1 MIKDEYDRTYNLS
14 RTLLGLTF
22 IVFGINGLFDL
33 VMLPM
38 PEIEG
43 YRFIKA
49 IEETGYIFPFLSV
62 LQIVCGMLLFI
73 ERYVILAITL
83 LAPVVLNIL
92 AFHIIL
98 APSGLPIAFIVA
110 ATELSLLWHYRKA
123 YGNLFFGG

>member
-1 MIKDEYDRTYNLS
+1 MIKDEYDRTYRLS
-14 RTLLGLTF
+14 RTLLGLIF
-22 IVFGINGLFDL
+22 IVFGINGLFSL

-38 PEIEG
+38 PEADG
-43 YRFIKA
+43 FKFIKA

-83 LAPVVLNIL
+83 LAPVVLNII

-98 APSGLPIAFIVA
+98 APSGLPNAFIVA
-110 ATELSLLWHYRKA
+110 ATELSLLWHHRKA
-123 YGNLFFGG
+123 YGNLFFSG

>member
-1 MIKDEYDRTYNLS
+1 MVEDEYDRIYSLCRS
-14 RTLLGLTF
+14 LLGLTF
-22 IVFGINGLFDL
+22 IVFGINGLFSL

-38 PEIEG
+38 PEADG
-43 YRFIKA
+43 FKFIKA

-83 LAPVVLNIL
+83 LAPVVLNII

-98 APSGLPIAFIVA
+98 APSGLPIAFVIVT
-110 ATELSLLWHYRKA
+110 TEFNLLWYHRKA
-123 YGNLFFGG
+123 YGNLFFSG